1 MRLNH
6 NELEKIYNLN
16 HTVGYSKINCL
27 TKMCYNIA
35 DTEEEKAL
43 LTYFCDD
50 TYLQDEAEKIYNY
63 FTLKSFILSYGIQFI
78 EDFKNYSFKLYN
90 LKSTKYKKKNYT
102 LKFDIGVK
110 VLLNNKS
117 IDLLEFLDSTIKNWN
132 WKIFF
137 KKYLTVY
144 I

>member
-27 TKMCYNIA
+27 TEISYCIA
-35 DTEEEKAL
+35 DTEEEKSL
-43 LTYFCDD
+43 LTYFDD
-50 TYLQDEAEKIYNY
+50 TYIQDEAEKIYNY
-63 FTLKSFILSYGIQFI
+63 FTLKSFILSYNIQFI

-102 LKFDIGVK
+102 LKFDAGVK

-117 IDLLEFLDSTIKNWN
+117 IDLLGFLNSIIKN
-132 WKIFF
+132 
-137 KKYLTVY
+137 
-144 I
+144 

>member
-6 NELEKIYNLN
+6 KELEKIYNLN
-16 HTVGYSKINCL
+16 YNIGFSKTNCL
-27 TKMCYNIA
+27 TEIAYNIA

-102 LKFDIGVK
+102 LKFDAGVK

-117 IDLLEFLDSTIKNWN
+117 IDLLGFLNSIIKN
-132 WKIFF
+132 
-137 KKYLTVY
+137 
-144 I
+144 